1 MLLISRKDI
10 CLRTLPMPDFSGFVE
25 AGLSSDTIL
34 CVRGLGF
41 GRAGMTA
48 PALRDK
54 SDRKDSLSD
63 ANLSNALSKSNSV
76 KGVEALLGDEAT
88 LIVMLLRLLLVPFD
102 STDRID
108 IRASLDNFDAR
119 L

>member
-1 MLLISRKDI
+1 
-10 CLRTLPMPDFSGFVE
+10 MPDFSGFVE
-25 AGLSSDTIL
+25 AGLSSATIL

-41 GRAGMTA
+41 GRAGTTA
-48 PALRDK
+48 PALRVK

-63 ANLSNALSKSNSV
+63 ANLNNALSKSNSPE
-76 KGVEALLGDEAT
+76 GVDDLLGDEVAF
-88 LIVMLLRLLLVPFD
+88 IVMLLRLLFVPFD

-108 IRASLDNFDAR
+108 IRASLDNFENR